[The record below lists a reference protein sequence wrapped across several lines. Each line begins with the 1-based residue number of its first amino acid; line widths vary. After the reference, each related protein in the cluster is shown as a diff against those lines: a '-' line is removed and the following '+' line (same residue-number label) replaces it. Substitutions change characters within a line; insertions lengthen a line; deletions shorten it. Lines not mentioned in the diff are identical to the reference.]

1 MTEEYDVNEV
11 QASLTA
17 SKVLVAILETLGS
30 VRVETK
36 TLVEAT
42 NKDKQLVV
50 DYDETGP
57 AFIFRLPSDSEF
69 EFNGM
74 LAEGEITEA
83 ELINDEAELIN
94 DFE

>member
-1 MTEEYDVNEV
+1 MTEEYDINDV

-17 SKVLVAILETLGS
+17 SKVLVAILETLGE

-36 TLVEAT
+36 TLVSAE
-42 NKDKQLVV
+42 NKDKELIV

-57 AFIFRLPSDSEF
+57 AFIFRLPRPGDLEY
-69 EFNGM
+69 N
-74 LAEGEITEA
+74 AD
-83 ELINDEAELIN
+83 LIDQDAFEAELIN

>member
-1 MTEEYDVNEV
+1 MTEEYDINDV

-17 SKVLVAILETLGS
+17 SKVLVAILETLGE

-36 TLVEAT
+36 TLVSAQ
-42 NKDKQLVV
+42 NKDKELIV

-57 AFIFRLPSDSEF
+57 AFIFRLPKPGDLEY
-69 EFNGM
+69 N
-74 LAEGEITEA
+74 A
-83 ELINDEAELIN
+83 ELIEQDSHEKELIN

>member
-1 MTEEYDVNEV
+1 MTEEYDINDV

-17 SKVLVAILETLGS
+17 SKVLVAILETLGE

-36 TLVEAT
+36 TLVGAE
-42 NKDKQLVV
+42 NKDKELIV

-57 AFIFRLPSDSEF
+57 AFIFRLPKPGDLEY
-69 EFNGM
+69 N
-74 LAEGEITEA
+74 A
-83 ELINDEAELIN
+83 ELIDGEVQEAELIN

>member
-36 TLVEAT
+36 TLVEAD

-74 LAEGEITEA
+74 LAEGEIKEA
-83 ELINDEAELIN
+83 KLINDEAELIN

>member
-1 MTEEYDVNEV
+1 MTEEYDINDV

-17 SKVLVAILETLGS
+17 SKVLVAILETLGE

-36 TLVEAT
+36 TLVGAE
-42 NKDKQLVV
+42 NKDKELIV

-57 AFIFRLPSDSEF
+57 AFIFRLPRPGDLEY
-69 EFNGM
+69 N
-74 LAEGEITEA
+74 AEIIQDVT
-83 ELINDEAELIN
+83 NEAELIN

>member
-36 TLVEAT
+36 TLVEAD

-74 LAEGEITEA
+74 LAEGKIK
-83 ELINDEAELIN
+83 EAELIN

>member
-1 MTEEYDVNEV
+1 MTEEYDINDV

-17 SKVLVAILETLGS
+17 SKVLVAILETLGE

-36 TLVEAT
+36 TLVGAE
-42 NKDKQLVV
+42 NKDKELIV

-57 AFIFRLPSDSEF
+57 AFIFRLPRPGDLEY
-69 EFNGM
+69 N
-74 LAEGEITEA
+74 AEI
-83 ELINDEAELIN
+83 IQDVPDEEELIN

>member
-1 MTEEYDVNEV
+1 MTEEYDVNEI

-57 AFIFRLPSDSEF
+57 AFIFRLPSESEF
-69 EFNGM
+69 EFNGQ
-74 LAEGEITEA
+74 LIEGEIK
-83 ELINDEAELIN
+83 EAELIN

>member
-17 SKVLVAILETLGS
+17 SKVLVAILETLGQ

-42 NKDKQLVV
+42 NKDKQLIV

-57 AFIFRLPSDSEF
+57 AFIFRLPDASEL
-69 EFNGM
+69 EFNG
-74 LAEGEITEA
+74 
-83 ELINDEAELIN
+83 ELIEDEIDQEELIN

>member
-1 MTEEYDVNEV
+1 MTEEYDINDV

-17 SKVLVAILETLGS
+17 SKVLVAILETLGE

-36 TLVEAT
+36 TLVGAE
-42 NKDKQLVV
+42 NKDKELIV

-57 AFIFRLPSDSEF
+57 AFIFRLPRPGDMEY
-69 EFNGM
+69 N
-74 LAEGEITEA
+74 AEIIQDVPEE
-83 ELINDEAELIN
+83 EELIN

>member
-1 MTEEYDVNEV
+1 MTEEYDVNAV

-36 TLVEAT
+36 TLIEAT

-69 EFNGM
+69 EFNGV
-74 LAEGEITEA
+74 LAEGEIK
-83 ELINDEAELIN
+83 EAELIN

>member
-1 MTEEYDVNEV
+1 MTEEYDINDV

-17 SKVLVAILETLGS
+17 SKVLVAILETLGE

-36 TLVEAT
+36 TLVGAE
-42 NKDKQLVV
+42 NKDKELIV

-57 AFIFRLPSDSEF
+57 AFIFRLPRPGDLEY
-69 EFNGM
+69 N
-74 LAEGEITEA
+74 AD
-83 ELINDEAELIN
+83 LIDQDAFEAELIN

>member
-11 QASLTA
+11 EASLTA

-69 EFNGM
+69 EFNGV
-74 LAEGEITEA
+74 LAEGEIKEA
-83 ELINDEAELIN
+83 ELIH

>member
-36 TLVEAT
+36 TLVEAD

-69 EFNGM
+69 EFNGV
-74 LAEGEITEA
+74 LAEGEIK
-83 ELINDEAELIN
+83 EAELIN

>member
-69 EFNGM
+69 EFNDV
-74 LAEGEITEA
+74 LAEGEIK
-83 ELINDEAELIN
+83 EAELIN